1 METLNGVERTN
12 DGRLVL
18 KGAATLPP
26 METGKPNRQEPM
38 PRKRGTKATRK
49 RGTKATRK
57 RFEVLNT
64 FVDCSLAGLSR
75 IELATWFVLYRDTKN
90 GTACTSQTDIARRAG
105 CSVRGVRKATAK
117 LEKCGLLVCVYRGG
131 LNRGASRYRVE
142 SLRN

>member
-1 METLNGVERTN
+1 MESLNGLERTN

-26 METGKPNRQEPM
+26 METGQPNRHEPM
-38 PRKRGTKATRK
+38 PRKRGTKV
-49 RGTKATRK
+49 TRK
-57 RFEVLNT
+57 RFENLNT
-64 FVDCSLAGLSR
+64 FVDCSLAGLSKT
-75 IELATWFVLYRDTKN
+75 ELATWLCLYRDTRN
-90 GTACTSQTDIARRAG
+90 GTARTSQTDIARRVG

-117 LEKCGLLVCVYRGG
+117 LEKCGLLICVFRGG